1 MSSTSLTQQPSSGMV
16 VQVIVAY
23 WVVSISMVY
32 LNKVLLSNK
41 ESSIQAPLFITM
53 FQCVVSCLIC
63 LVLGN
68 MGEMNRSQ
76 GITSFTNEWPKI
88 RPSVKTARAVLP
100 LSIIFVGMVG
110 FNNLCLQYV
119 EVSFYNVARCLS
131 LVFNVLLSYFVLM
144 KPTSLNACGSL
155 LAIIL
160 GFILGIDGE
169 VHFSFLGTVYGVLAS
184 LFVSLSFIYTAK
196 VLPSVDNDK
205 SLLIFYNNANAV
217 FLLAPLVL
225 LFESSELLNNF
236 EKLMGAFFWFCMLV
250 ASVLGFAVALVTV
263 LQIKFTSPLTHN
275 ISGTAKAAVQSLLA
289 FYIWGNP
296 MTLTGV
302 LGLIL
307 VLVGSAAYAVIVM
320 REQQQQQ
327 QQQQQA
333 PPPSSRINNVE
344 DEDEERDAKQ
354 DTVPFL
360 KR

>member
-1 MSSTSLTQQPSSGMV
+1 MV
-16 VQVIVAY
+16 VQVIVSY

-32 LNKVLLSNK
+32 LNKVLLSNR
-41 ESSIQAPLFITM
+41 ENSIQAPLFITL
-53 FQCVVSCLIC
+53 FQCVVSCVIC
-63 LVLGN
+63 QVLGN
-68 MGEMNRSQ
+68 MGEVNRSQ

-144 KPTSLNACGSL
+144 KLTSFNACLSL
-155 LAIIL
+155 VVIIL

-169 VHFSFLGTVYGVLAS
+169 VHFSFVGTVYGVLAS

-196 VLPSVDNDK
+196 VLPAVDNDK

-225 LFESSELLNNF
+225 LFESSELLNNSD
-236 EKLMGAFFWFCMLV
+236 KLLGVFFWFCMLV

-296 MTLTGV
+296 MTFTGV
-302 LGLIL
+302 FGLVC
-307 VLVGSAAYAVIVM
+307 VLVGSAAYTVIVM
-320 REQQQQQ
+320 REQQQL
-327 QQQQQA
+327 QQQQA
-333 PPPSSRINNVE
+333 PPTSSRLKDVE
-344 DEDEERDAKQ
+344 DEDEERDVKQ
-354 DTVPFL
+354 ETPFL